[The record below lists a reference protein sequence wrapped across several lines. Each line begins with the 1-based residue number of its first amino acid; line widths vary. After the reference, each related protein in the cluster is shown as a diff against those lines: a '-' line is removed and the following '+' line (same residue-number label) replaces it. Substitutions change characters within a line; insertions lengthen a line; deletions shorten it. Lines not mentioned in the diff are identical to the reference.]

1 MGKGGGGGG
10 GRECSLLSILSPF
23 YVTNVLNIISAL
35 KVILCYPKSKY
46 EFLNLLKIKNI
57 KIRCTQI

>member
-1 MGKGGGGGG
+1 MGKGGGGG

-23 YVTNVLNIISAL
+23 YVTNVLNIIYAL
-35 KVILCYPKSKY
+35 KVLCYPKSKY

-57 KIRCTQI
+57 KIRCT